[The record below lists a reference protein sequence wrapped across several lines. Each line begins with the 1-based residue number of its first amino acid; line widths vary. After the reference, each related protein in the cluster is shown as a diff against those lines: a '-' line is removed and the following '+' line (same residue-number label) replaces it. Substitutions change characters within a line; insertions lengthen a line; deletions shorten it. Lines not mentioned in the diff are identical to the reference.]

1 MHWVLGDRGSEMNIF
16 IRQMEES
23 IFLNWHFFQQI

>member
-23 IFLNWHFFQQI
+23 IFFKLAIFQQI